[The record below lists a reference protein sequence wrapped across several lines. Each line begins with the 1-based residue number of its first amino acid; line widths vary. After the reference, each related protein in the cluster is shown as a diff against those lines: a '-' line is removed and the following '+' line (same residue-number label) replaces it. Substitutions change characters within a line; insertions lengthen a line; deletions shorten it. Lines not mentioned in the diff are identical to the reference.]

1 MPVLVL
7 PDIRLEEKCG
17 MERLRQAAAGALGV
31 PEASIGE
38 LKIHRLSVDARRKPR
53 VCFVY
58 TLLASVADE
67 GAAARDGFAVYA
79 PPEPYSFPAIRFPAI
94 HAAGTEPPV
103 VIAGTGPAGLFAA
116 LCLAEAGAKC
126 VVLERGQ
133 PLERRVKDVSRFW
146 SGGGLDAS
154 SNVQFGEGGAGTFSD
169 GKLTTGISDRRTRF
183 VLERFARYGAPEEI
197 LYLSKPH
204 IGTDELRGV
213 VRAITDRLVGLGC
226 DIRFGHRLADLEI
239 SGGALRGA
247 TVEHDGT
254 AYEMAA
260 DKLVLALGNSARD
273 TFEMLHRRGVRLAPK
288 SFSVGLRVEHLQS
301 ELDRSQ
307 YGRAAACSGKSLP
320 ASDYKMAVNLGNG
333 RAVYTFCVC
342 PGGRVVAA
350 ASEQGGVVTNGMSM
364 HARDGENVCG
374 AILVSVSPEDF
385 GQGALGGVEYQRML
399 ERAAFAA
406 GGGDYSA
413 PAQLVGDFL
422 EKRASTGRG
431 NTAPTYLPGVRY
443 CNLWDVLPGYVCEA
457 ISEAW
462 PRFSSLVACF
472 SDPGAV
478 MTAVETRSS
487 CPVRI
492 EREDYEAV
500 GTKGI
505 FPCGEGAGYAGGI
518 MSSAVDG
525 IKCAEAI
532 ASRLSLP

>member
-1 MPVLVL
+1 MLML
-7 PDIRLEEKCG
+7 SDIRLEEKCG
-17 MERLRQAAAGALGV
+17 VERLRQAAAGALGV
-31 PEASIGE
+31 PEASIND
-38 LKIHRLSVDARRKPR
+38 LQIHRLSVDARRKPR

-58 TLLASVADE
+58 TLLVSVADE
-67 GAAARDGFAVYA
+67 EAAVRNGCFAYA
-79 PPEPYSFPAIRFPAI
+79 PPERYAFPALHMAG
-94 HAAGTEPPV
+94 AAPRV

-116 LCLAEAGAKC
+116 LCLAEAGVKC

-146 SGGGLDAS
+146 GGGGLDAS

-183 VLERFARYGAPEEI
+183 VLERFVRFGAPEEI

-213 VRAITDRLVGLGC
+213 IRAARDRLIGLGC
-226 DIRFGHRLADLEI
+226 DMRFGHRLADLEI
-239 SGGALRGA
+239 SGGALRGV
-247 TVEHDGT
+247 TVERDGT
-254 AYEMAA
+254 AYELEA

-273 TFEMLHRRGVRLAPK
+273 TFEMLLRRGVRLSPK
-288 SFSVGLRVEHLQS
+288 SFSVGVRVEHLQS
-301 ELDRSQ
+301 ELDKSQ
-307 YGRAAACSGKSLP
+307 YGQAALSCGKGLP
-320 ASDYKMAVNLGNG
+320 ASDYKMAVNLGSG

-342 PGGRVVAA
+342 PGGRVIAA
-350 ASEQGGVVTNGMSM
+350 ASEQGGVVTNGMSL
-364 HARDGENVCG
+364 HARGGENVCG
-374 AILVSVSPEDF
+374 AILVSVTPEDF
-385 GQGALGGVEYQRML
+385 GHGALDGVEYQRML

-406 GGGDYSA
+406 GGGDHRA

-422 EKRASTGRG
+422 EKRASGGCGR
-431 NTAPTYLPGVRY
+431 TVPTYLPGVRY
-443 CNLWDVLPGYVCEA
+443 CNLWDVLPGYICEA

-462 PRFSSLVACF
+462 PRFAGLVACF

-492 EREDYEAV
+492 ERENFEAA
-500 GTKGI
+500 GIKGI

-532 ASRLSLP
+532 ASQLSLQEMSG